1 MQTLE
6 KSEGWFE
13 SNQLLIQLLK
23 TKPENYKL
31 ELSKLIPKSKFILAL
46 FPSEDKKE
54 MEQAIIELSEKRKYL
69 LVFTTH
75 EILSEWNK
83 EARPL
88 IMDAKDIAKSV
99 GLLNIEGFIIDLN
112 EDYRYKIEND
122 FCEKIYE
129 GLNWIP
135 LYKNEDFK
143 QEISNIT
150 SEYTDIDHIEVLDSN
165 ECSAKIVFYSSADVA
180 NQIIEISKKINGNS
194 KIQSFA
200 PQGLDFLVAQK

>member
-6 KSEGWFE
+6 KSEDRFE

-31 ELSKLIPKSKFILAL
+31 ELSKLIPNSKFILAL
-46 FPSEDKKE
+46 FTSEDKKE

-69 LVFTTH
+69 LVFTSH
-75 EILSEWNK
+75 ETLSKWNK

-129 GLNWIP
+129 DLNWFP

-150 SEYTDIDHIEVLDSN
+150 SEYTDIEHFEVLDSN

-200 PQGLDFLVAQK
+200 PQGLDFLVSQK